1 MNSFTKSHRTNINLI
16 WALSLV
22 ALFFSLL
29 NVSASITHADEVETF
44 ITIDGKGWGHGVGMS
59 QYGAYGRALNGDTS
73 AEILEFYYPST
84 TLTASESLPDDL
96 RVHLFS
102 GEGAT
107 VMTSGEVEII
117 NGEGITIATLI
128 DPVSITI
135 MGSSQPISIQLPD
148 GTNLCEQEVDDEM
161 IDLCETAPISMS
173 LTEGEPVQTNVI
185 SQFTNIGTSGNSYQ
199 WGTLTI
205 RERTFSGGGIFVTIE
220 DLPIDK
226 YLYGLAEVPASWP
239 NAALEA
245 QAIAGRSYATAKV
258 NSRRSNSSWS
268 LPWDLY
274 STVNDQHYSGYTY
287 ESGYQSENWI
297 AAVNNTSQFVML
309 SGSNP
314 IYAYYS
320 SSNGGYME
328 SSAYVFCSASNHPC
342 SATTYL
348 QSGADEFDHVNNPRH
363 NWIRSYSG
371 IDLGRWI
378 ADSSLGSIG
387 AITGL
392 KIGSDRGDSGRT
404 DQADITIYGT
414 AGTATTKG
422 DSFMSIV
429 NAGVTADGLDYDHQ
443 ILSTLYSVD
452 DFYNDVN
459 RISQETQGLLP
470 EAWNKAEFYDLF
482 GSSSISA
489 DFNGDNSSDVAVG
502 SPGEGVGSLSKAGL
516 IHVVF
521 GGSGGWSNTQN
532 IYQGNDSWP
541 GYAEAGDEFG
551 AALAAG
557 DFDNDGFDDLVVG
570 VPGESIG
577 SRNNAG
583 LVMVTYG
590 SSNGLENPE
599 NIYQNTP
606 GVKGGSEPGD
616 LFGSSLATGD
626 INGDGY
632 DDLVVGVPGEGIGSR
647 DDAGAINIL
656 YGSASGITADN
667 DQFFSQNSPG
677 IRGGSEPGDLFGYA
691 VDVFDIDADGY
702 DDVIIGVPGEG
713 IGSRNNA
720 GLVHIL
726 YGSAS
731 GASGDNDGLFHQN
744 SSGWP
749 GASETGDRFGY
760 AVDAADIDG
769 DGIGDLIIGIP
780 DEDIG
785 SISNS
790 GLIQIRFNPDEHS
803 DTTPSVQS
811 LHQGST
817 GVEGNLEAGDRFGAF
832 VLAADVTGD
841 GTDDVIVGIPNES
854 IGSDNNAGAVSLF
867 PTTAG
872 ILDVDTDELFHAD
885 LTTFEGTA
893 QTNAL
898 FGSSII
904 TIDEDIIISAPGQNV
919 NGNTNAG
926 SIYYLNR

>member
-1 MNSFTKSHRTNINLI
+1 MLLTTKVHTNRNWRKWRLR
-16 WALSLV
+16 ATLTCLLLV
-22 ALFFSLL
+22 AASLAIDIAKPQTSL
-29 NVSASITHADEVETF
+29 ADHQTPTDSTWMPF
-44 ITIDGKGWGHGVGMS
+44 IGEYKVWC
-59 QYGAYGRALNGDTS
+59 
-73 AEILEFYYPST
+73 
-84 TLTASESLPDDL
+84 TLA
-96 RVHLFS
+96 
-102 GEGAT
+102 
-107 VMTSGEVEII
+107 
-117 NGEGITIATLI
+117 
-128 DPVSITI
+128 
-135 MGSSQPISIQLPD
+135 
-148 GTNLCEQEVDDEM
+148 
-161 IDLCETAPISMS
+161 
-173 LTEGEPVQTNVI
+173 
-185 SQFTNIGTSGNSYQ
+185 IGTGPCATHHGT
-199 WGTLTI
+199 WGIDFDT
-205 RERTFSGGGIFVTIE
+205 
-220 DLPIDK
+220 PIN
-226 YLYGLAEVPASWP
+226 V
-239 NAALEA
+239 
-245 QAIAGRSYATAKV
+245 
-258 NSRRSNSSWS
+258 
-268 LPWDLY
+268 
-274 STVNDQHYSGYTY
+274 
-287 ESGYQSENWI
+287 
-297 AAVNNTSQFVML
+297 
-309 SGSNP
+309 P
-314 IYAYYS
+314 IYATGSGHLKQLY
-320 SSNGGYME
+320 GG
-328 SSAYVFCSASNHPC
+328 CSMYGGSCN
-342 SATTYL
+342 
-348 QSGADEFDHVNNPRH
+348 SGAGNWLSIDHGDHWSRYIHLSSFAAGIAVGDWIEAGQLVGYAGLSGTTSTASHLHYDETSPQNLP
-363 NWIRSYSG
+363 
-371 IDLGRWI
+371 
-378 ADSSLGSIG
+378 
-387 AITGL
+387 
-392 KIGSDRGDSGRT
+392 
-404 DQADITIYGT
+404 
-414 AGTATTKG
+414 
-422 DSFMSIV
+422 
-429 NAGVTADGLDYDHQ
+429 
-443 ILSTLYSVD
+443 
-452 DFYNDVN
+452 VN
-459 RISQETQGLLP
+459 RIFFGPFVACHGNTMVQYPDVLGTSDWQQVPYGTVIRNDGYECLGGSGSSPTQPTDDNEINQDTDGFFP
-470 EAWNKAEFYDLF
+470 SSWIGAEGQDLF

-489 DFNGDNSSDVAVG
+489 DFDGDGEADLAVG
-502 SPGEGVGSLSKAGL
+502 SPGEGVGSRSEAGL
-516 IHVVF
+516 VNVIYGLPRLNV
-521 GGSGGWSNTQN
+521 NTG

-904 TIDEDIIISAPGQNV
+904 TIDEDIIIGAPGQNV